1 MNEIKIHDIKGL
13 VEIPDISLYFYM
25 ALWILG
31 IAFLFVIIFFI
42 FKYFYNKNRNEKKKY
57 YKILKDLDFESNN
70 AKQSA
75 YTISKY
81 SRLLVTNPREE
92 KLCEELIDV
101 LENYKYKK
109 EVEPLNDEV
118 KIVFGRFMDNIDV

>member
-13 VEIPDISLYFYM
+13 VEIPDISLYLYM

-31 IAFLFVIIFFI
+31 IALIFVIIFFI
-42 FKYFYNKNRNEKKKY
+42 FRYFYNKNRNERKNY
-57 YKILKDLDFESNN
+57 YKILKDLDLNN
-70 AKQSA
+70 TKQSA

-81 SRLLVTNPREE
+81 SRLLVTNPKEE

-101 LENYKYKK
+101 LKNYKYKK

>member
-13 VEIPDISLYFYM
+13 VEIPDITIYIYM

-31 IAFLFVIIFFI
+31 IAFIFAIILLV
-42 FKYFYNKNRNEKKKY
+42 FKHFYNKKRNERKKY
-57 YKILKDLDFESNN
+57 YTILKDLDLSNT
-70 AKQSA
+70 KYSA
-75 YTISKY
+75 YAISKY
-81 SRLLVTNPREE
+81 ARLLTTNPREE
-92 KLCEELIDV
+92 KLCEELIEI

>member
-13 VEIPDISLYFYM
+13 VEIPDITIYIYM

-31 IAFLFVIIFFI
+31 IAFIFLIILSI
-42 FKYFYNKNRNEKKKY
+42 FKHFYNKKRNERKKY
-57 YKILKDLDFESNN
+57 YKILKDLDLSNT
-70 AKQSA
+70 KYSA

-81 SRLLVTNPREE
+81 ARLLTTNPREE
-92 KLCEELIDV
+92 KLCEELIEI

-118 KIVFGRFMDNIDV
+118 KIVLGRFMDNIDV